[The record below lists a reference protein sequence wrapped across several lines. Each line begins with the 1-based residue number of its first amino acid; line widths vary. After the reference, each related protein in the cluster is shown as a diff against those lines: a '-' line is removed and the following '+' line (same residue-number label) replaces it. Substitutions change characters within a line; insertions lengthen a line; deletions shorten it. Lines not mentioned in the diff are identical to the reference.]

1 VISRKLLGHR
11 NFQPVH
17 YIFAAVFTIRILV
30 LARLT
35 ASPFLL
41 PSNGD
46 MHFYDEWAQRI
57 LRGQFTDHLAFYG
70 LPGFA
75 YLLALLYKLCGYGPF
90 VPAFLLALFDAGTA
104 SLIYKISSRIF
115 GSLPTARIAAVLAT
129 SGWALF
135 VPAQTY
141 AVVLMPTS
149 LVVFVFWFVVWKVV
163 EGDYALTKIT
173 AALLGLLVGLTATII
188 ATILFL
194 IPLLLAAIF
203 FKPASQTRGR
213 IRSRVALVA
222 LLSAG
227 VIAGTTPCWSHNYFV
242 AHDPVFLS
250 AHSGIN
256 FWIGNN
262 PTATGYPR
270 FPPGLRAGQEAML
283 QDSIT
288 AAESAAGHSL
298 KRGEISQFWS
308 AQASAYIRSHP
319 GAWLRLL
326 LVKLSNV
333 FNAFQYDD
341 LSVITLLREQW
352 VTFPGIYFGIVA
364 ALGLPA
370 AILAWRTVP
379 RSRWIMGAITL
390 HVLALLPVFTT
401 ERYRLPIV
409 PGLLIFAG
417 YGVAEFWRNASSKRF
432 RSALAY
438 AALLCLSVW
447 VVSRPQTDSSLW
459 ALDAYNSGVRAF
471 DSGDLAFAREK
482 LDLAYAYS
490 AENAEINFAKGNL
503 ELATGDTAGAKE
515 FYRLA
520 LQLDPHHAGVF
531 NNLGV
536 LALRENDWTLAARFF
551 EQALAQ
557 SPKDPKIYY
566 LLANAHLNSGER
578 DCARAEISQA
588 ISLDPTQS
596 EFRLLQQQIEVGRP
610 LTTN

>member
-1 VISRKLLGHR
+1 VTPRKLLAPFHL
-11 NFQPVH
+11 QSAH
-17 YIFAAVFTIRILV
+17 YVFAAVLIIRIVV

-57 LRGQFTDHLAFYG
+57 LRGQFTDHMAFYG

-75 YLLALLYKLCGYGPF
+75 YLLAFLYQLCGYGPF
-90 VPAFLLALFDAGTA
+90 VPALLLALFDAGTA
-104 SLIYKISSRIF
+104 SLIYKIS
-115 GSLPTARIAAVLAT
+115 ARISAERPIQTVRIATVLAVA
-129 SGWALF
+129 GWAFF

-141 AVVLMPTS
+141 AVILMPTS
-149 LVVFVFWFVVWKVV
+149 LAVFVFWFVVWKVV
-163 EGDYALTKIT
+163 QVDYTPTKIT
-173 AALLGLLVGLTATII
+173 AAMLGLLIGVTATII
-188 ATILFL
+188 ATVLFL
-194 IPLLLAAIF
+194 IPLLVAAIF
-203 FKPASQTRGR
+203 FKPASETGGR
-213 IRSRVALVA
+213 IRLRLILLT

-227 VIAGTTPCWSHNYFV
+227 VIAGTAPCWVHNYFV
-242 AHDPVFLS
+242 AHDSVVLS

-270 FPPGLRAGQEAML
+270 FPPGLHAGQQAML

-288 AAESAAGHSL
+288 TAESAAGHSL
-298 KRGEISQFWS
+298 KGGEISQFWS
-308 AQASAYIRSHP
+308 AQAREYIRCHP
-319 GAWLRLL
+319 SAWLRLL
-326 LVKLSNV
+326 LVKLSN
-333 FNAFQYDD
+333 FWNAFQYDD

-364 ALGLPA
+364 VLGLPA
-370 AILAWRTVP
+370 VILAWRTVP
-379 RSRWIMGAITL
+379 RSRWILGAITL
-390 HVLALLPVFTT
+390 HMLALLPVFTT

-417 YGVAEFWRNASSKRF
+417 YGIAEFWGNVSIGRF
-432 RSALAY
+432 RPALAY
-438 AALLCLSVW
+438 AALLCISAW
-447 VVSRPQTDSSLW
+447 FVSWPQTDPSLW

-471 DSGDLAFAREK
+471 DSGDLTFARQK

-503 ELATGDTAGAKE
+503 QLATGDSAGAKT

-520 LQLDPHHAGVF
+520 LQLDPHHGGAF

-536 LALRENDWTLAARFF
+536 LALKESRWKLAAEFF
-551 EQALAQ
+551 ELALAQ
-557 SPKDPKIYY
+557 SPKDPKVYY
-566 LLANAHLNSGER
+566 LLANAHLNSGDR
-578 DCARAEISQA
+578 DRARADISQA

-596 EFRLLQQQIEVGRP
+596 QFRLLRQQIEVGW
-610 LTTN
+610 